1 MVECSCAKE
10 RINKSGPYTLFFL
23 FLVLL
28 ERITQGESRFHH
40 FVFGVKSKELGVRVS
55 PRLPCLTPVVESF
68 SSDLLQAITSYWGE
82 IYLEPCR
89 ISTMQLFCKNSQQL
103 QDINYI
109 WKKAPSKMFNWVLNT
124 PLIGKVLYIG
134 CYLQPVAGTQGST

>member
-1 MVECSCAKE
+1 M
-10 RINKSGPYTLFFL
+10 
-23 FLVLL
+23 
-28 ERITQGESRFHH
+28 
-40 FVFGVKSKELGVRVS
+40 S

-82 IYLEPCR
+82 IYLEPCQ

-124 PLIGKVLYIG
+124 PLIEKVLYIG